1 MEELNAGMDL
11 RTLFAFGTGV
21 GIEIRPQDLAVT
33 MTHVRPNGVKVAAS
47 TVIRNF
53 RERPAGEWGSEYLRF
68 LREHG
73 GSHLAA
79 TVVAPKREVIVR
91 QIALAG
97 VAGKDLAA
105 AVGYQVETLHPYG
118 EEDVAFGWQ
127 RVSENGTA
135 LIGIIRRA
143 ALDGYMEKF
152 AEAGVAVA
160 CFTFSAA
167 ALHGAVRLFAA
178 PPAKGLLAT
187 AEMENGE
194 IEVYG
199 ESPSWPVF
207 SAQFDLPAEKAAA
220 LAASEL
226 RLPPDTTPLR
236 IDQILPTPVN
246 AAGEFD
252 FSRSTISYAASLAGA
267 CPRLA
272 AVANLLPEDKRSAN
286 SRIIFLPTA
295 ILGTMLLL
303 VAGAVFGYSRIEE
316 RRYVATLEAESAKLQ
331 PQVKRIAT
339 LDKSLEQARARARL
353 LDEFRGRS
361 KYDLDTLNE
370 LTRLLAPPIWTNHTE
385 LNRDSVTLTGEA
397 EQAVTLLKLVDSS
410 PYFRDSAFAFP
421 IAKAGTIEIFRIRA
435 IRRRR

>member
-1 MEELNAGMDL
+1 MDL
-11 RTLFAFGTGV
+11 RTLFAFGSGV

-33 MTHVRPNGVKVAAS
+33 LTHVRPNGVKVAAS

-53 RERPAGEWGSEYLRF
+53 RERPAGEWGSEYARF

-97 VAGKDLAA
+97 VSGKDLAA

-118 EEDVAFGWQ
+118 EEEVAFGWQ
-127 RVSENGTA
+127 RVSDTGTA
-135 LIGIIRRA
+135 LIGIIRRE
-143 ALDGYMEKF
+143 ALDAYMEKF

-167 ALHGAVRLFAA
+167 ALHGAVRLYAA

-187 AEMENGE
+187 AEMESGE

-199 ESPSWPVF
+199 ESPSRPVF
-207 SAQFDLPAEKAAA
+207 SAQFDLPADRAAA

-226 RLPPDTTPLR
+226 RLAPDTVALR
-236 IDQILPTPVN
+236 IDQILPTPVS
-246 AAGEFD
+246 AAGDFD
-252 FSRSTISYAASLAGA
+252 FSRSAFSRNTMSYAASLAGA

-272 AVANLLPEDKRSAN
+272 AAANLLPEEKRSSN
-286 SRIIFLPTA
+286 SRIVFVPTA
-295 ILGTMLLL
+295 ILGALLLL

-316 RRYVATLEAESAKLQ
+316 RRYVATLEAESARIQ

-339 LDKSLEQARARARL
+339 LDKSLEQARARAVL

-385 LNRDSVTLTGEA
+385 LTRDSVTLTGEA
-397 EQAVTLLKLVDSS
+397 EQAVALLKVVDSS
-410 PYFRDSAFAFP
+410 AYFRDSAFAFP
-421 IAKAGTIEIFRIRA
+421 IAKAGTSEIFRIRA
-435 IRRRR
+435 VRRRR